1 MLKIIPALVLH
12 ILIEMSDYTSKHIIF
27 SITLNL
33 QTCMFVEVKPS

>member
-1 MLKIIPALVLH
+1 MLKIIPALVLQ
-12 ILIEMSDYTSKHIIF
+12 ILIEMNDYNSKHIIF